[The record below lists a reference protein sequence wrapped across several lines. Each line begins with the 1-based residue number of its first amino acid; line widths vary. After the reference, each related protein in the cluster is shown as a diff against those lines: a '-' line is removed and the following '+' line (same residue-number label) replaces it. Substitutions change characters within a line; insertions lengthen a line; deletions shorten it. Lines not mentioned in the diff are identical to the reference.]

1 MKTMAIYNK
10 LGALLTVMSLLVACS
25 ADDPAPTTGKATP
38 IRFTASVAD
47 ATEGTTRA
55 YADAYNASFPTGTD
69 IDVFLYSN
77 NGTTSSDLSTEQFGG
92 ASRKWIYTTTGAV
105 DVASGRSLL
114 SQKHPTAA
122 EVSKVDPDDALPQ
135 FPANVGENGWVDV
148 FAAFFPEGCNVSPT
162 YSEIVPGTSS
172 FTFDVQTDQTT
183 QTSIVASDFLAN
195 DVTATFRTG
204 SSAINLEMKHRM
216 AKVLVEFNATEDLT
230 SDNMPNATYSV
241 LGVKPQLTVAP
252 GTGEISTTGSATTVT
267 AKVGEPFF
275 LPPQEITT
283 DTPFLQFNLRNV
295 GGTDTGIQNVTYKP
309 SQALTLNAGVF
320 YILTV
325 NVGVRYI
332 TLTTTIRDWTGE
344 AMTFDK
350 IIL

>member
-1 MKTMAIYNK
+1 MLIGITMLA
-10 LGALLTVMSLLVACS
+10 ACTAEDS
-25 ADDPAPTTGKATP
+25 APATGKGTP
-38 IRFTASVAD
+38 IRFTASVVD

-69 IDVFLYSN
+69 IDVFLYAN
-77 NGTTSSDLSTEQFGG
+77 DGTTSSDLSVNQFEG

-114 SQKHPTAA
+114 SQKHPTAT
-122 EVSKVDPDDALPQ
+122 EVSKEDPDDALPQ
-135 FPANVGENGWVDV
+135 FPANVGENGYVDV
-148 FAAFFPEGCNVSPT
+148 FAAFFPEGCNVAPT
-162 YSEIVPGTSS
+162 YSEIVPGTSN
-172 FTFDVQTDQTT
+172 FTFDVQTNQTT
-183 QTSIVASDFLAN
+183 EVNIKASDFLAN

-241 LGVKPQLTVAP
+241 ENVQTQLTVAP
-252 GTGEISTTGSATTVT
+252 GTGDISTTGSATTVT

-275 LPPQEITT
+275 LPPQVITAN
-283 DTPFLQFNLRNV
+283 TPFLQFNLRNV
-295 GGTDTGIQNVTYKP
+295 GGAATGIQNVTYKP
-309 SQALTLNAGVF
+309 SQDLTLNAGVF
-320 YILTV
+320 YILTL

-332 TLTTTIRDWTGE
+332 TLTTTIKDWTGE
-344 AMTFDK
+344 TITFDK
-350 IIL
+350 KIL